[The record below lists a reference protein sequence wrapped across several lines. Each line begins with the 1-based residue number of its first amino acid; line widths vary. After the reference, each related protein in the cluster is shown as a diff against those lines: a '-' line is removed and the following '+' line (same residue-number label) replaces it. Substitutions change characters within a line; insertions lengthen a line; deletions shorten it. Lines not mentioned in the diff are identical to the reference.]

1 MSVTFTDWRFRCLD
15 CGMFVASAS
24 VQVYVSSSDT
34 FMGRC
39 RRHGMTPV
47 QLAPVR
53 WVEAES
59 C

>member
-1 MSVTFTDWRFRCLD
+1 MTVPTDFRFACLD

-24 VQVYVSSSDT
+24 VLVYTSPYAAFV
-34 FMGRC
+34 GKC

-47 QLAPVR
+47 RMTPVR
-53 WVEAES
+53 WAEAES